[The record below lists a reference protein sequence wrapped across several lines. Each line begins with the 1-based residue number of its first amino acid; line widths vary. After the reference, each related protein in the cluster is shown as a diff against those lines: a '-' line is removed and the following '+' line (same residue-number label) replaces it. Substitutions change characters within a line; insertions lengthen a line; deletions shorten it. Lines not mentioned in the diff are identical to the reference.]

1 MKYDIQ
7 MTKSFGLNGVRK
19 HQKVEDPRW
28 LYWADKLGLIVWGE
42 MANAHAF
49 DSLYVHRFT
58 EEWQDV
64 IEQDYNHPSII
75 VWVPINESWGVDNI
89 LTDEEQQEHVKTLY
103 HLTKSLDQTRLVVDN
118 DGWQHTDTTDLF
130 TLHDY
135 TPIGA
140 EMAKRYAP
148 LIQDASAIPRNHRD
162 VLTYGYHYN
171 GSPLLI
177 TEFGGIGYQPQSE
190 GSQGGWGYSGIE
202 KTQASFLARLSG
214 LISAIDDNPRLAGY
228 CYTQLTDVE
237 QEQNGLMT
245 YDRKPK
251 VPAVDYAKIFA
262 H

>member
-1 MKYDIQ
+1 
-7 MTKSFGLNGVRK
+7 
-19 HQKVEDPRW
+19 
-28 LYWADKLGLIVWGE
+28 
-42 MANAHAF
+42 
-49 DSLYVHRFT
+49 
-58 EEWQDV
+58 
-64 IEQDYNHPSII
+64 
-75 VWVPINESWGVDNI
+75 
-89 LTDEEQQEHVKTLY
+89 
-103 HLTKSLDQTRLVVDN
+103 
-118 DGWQHTDTTDLF
+118 
-130 TLHDY
+130 
-135 TPIGA
+135 
-140 EMAKRYAP
+140 MAKRYAP

-202 KTQASFLARLSG
+202 KTQASFLSRLSG